1 MNKKKEENISESD
14 STEVT
19 QEESDSTEVTQEESD
34 STEVTQEESTQELL
48 DESKDYE
55 KLHDDYLRLAAE
67 FENYKKR
74 IVKDQENIAIST
86 VSMFALNLL
95 PVVDSFNNA
104 LSQDPDSKNLK
115 ALYAQLLQS
124 LEAIEIIEVPGVGS
138 PFDPSFH
145 EAIEHTGEGINEQVI
160 EVLRKG
166 FIFRDKLIRPAL
178 VKVNSE

>member
-1 MNKKKEENISESD
+1 MNKKQEKKSSDSESE
-14 STEVT
+14 STEVK
-19 QEESDSTEVTQEESD
+19 QETESS
-34 STEVTQEESTQELL
+34 QELL
-48 DESKDYE
+48 DEAKDYE
-55 KLHDDYLRLAAE
+55 KLNDVYLRLAAE

-74 IVKDQENIAIST
+74 IAKDQENIAISA

-95 PVVDSFNNA
+95 PVVDSFQNA
-104 LSQDPDSKNLK
+104 LGQDPDSKNLK
-115 ALYAQLLQS
+115 ALYNQLLKS

-145 EAIEHTGEGINEQVI
+145 EAMEHTGEGINEQVI

-166 FIFRDKLIRPAL
+166 FIFRNKLIRPAL

>member
-1 MNKKKEENISESD
+1 MNKKQEKNIS
-14 STEVT
+14 
-19 QEESDSTEVTQEESD
+19 ESDSTEVTQEESD

-48 DESKDYE
+48 DEAKDFE

-104 LSQDPDSKNLK
+104 LIQDPDSKNLK